1 MNLVTKCPSCYTSF
15 IVKPDQLKLHRG
27 QVRCGQ
33 CQKVFIAAEHLNEKY
48 TPAEFLNAPHKPT
61 QKNTTMMAIMVVL
74 VIFAIGQ
81 MIFFLRGDIAKHWP
95 KSKPSLA
102 AICHTL
108 DCKIPLPQHAD
119 LLALDD
125 TELIKDVTHND
136 VIQFN
141 GVIINNAPYA
151 QSFPSLELT
160 LTDDQDMPVMRRKIA
175 PSEYLNGL
183 KTPLDEGI
191 PGNDEIHVSI
201 HLKTTDIAA
210 TGFRALVVY

>member
-48 TPAEFLNAPHKPT
+48 THQAFLSGP
-61 QKNTTMMAIMVVL
+61 KNKKLIALSAVL
-74 VIFAIGQ
+74 VLFAIGQ
-81 MIFFLRGDIAKHWP
+81 MLFFLRGDIAKHWP

-108 DCKIPLPQHAD
+108 GCKIPLPQRAD

-125 TELIKDVTHND
+125 TELIKDETRND

-210 TGFRALVVY
+210 TGFRAFVGY

>member
-1 MNLVTKCPSCYTSF
+1 
-15 IVKPDQLKLHRG
+15 
-27 QVRCGQ
+27 
-33 CQKVFIAAEHLNEKY
+33 
-48 TPAEFLNAPHKPT
+48 
-61 QKNTTMMAIMVVL
+61 VL
-74 VIFAIGQ
+74 VLFAIGQ
-81 MIFFLRGDIAKHWP
+81 ILFFLRGDITKHWP

-102 AICHTL
+102 AICHSL
-108 DCKIPLPQHAD
+108 GCKIPLPQRAD

-125 TELIKDVTHND
+125 TELIKDETRND

-175 PSEYLNGL
+175 PGEYLNRL
-183 KTPLDEGI
+183 NTPLDEGI

-210 TGFRALVVY
+210 TGFRAFVVY

>member
-48 TPAEFLNAPHKPT
+48 THQALLSAP
-61 QKNTTMMAIMVVL
+61 KNKKLIALSVVL
-74 VIFAIGQ
+74 VLFAIGQ
-81 MIFFLRGDIAKHWP
+81 MLFFLRGDIAKHWP

-108 DCKIPLPQHAD
+108 GCKIPLPQRAD

-125 TELIKDVTHND
+125 TELIKDETRND
-136 VIQFN
+136 VIQLN

-160 LTDDQDMPVMRRKIA
+160 LTDDQDTPVMRRKIA

-191 PGNDEIHVSI
+191 PGNDEIHFSI
-201 HLKTTDIAA
+201 HLKTTEIAA
-210 TGFRALVVY
+210 TGFRAFVGY